1 MKKINI
7 TKFLIPGF
15 LFFCVN
21 SFGADIIYMRGNPDK
36 LNEKTN
42 SIRANPDNWLPR
54 IIIDGEIRPGDD
66 ILFQSALNKAK
77 QDNVNWKTYRK
88 VLLNSNGGDVATS
101 MKIGRAIRNSQL
113 ITAVHENNLC
123 ASACIL
129 ILSGGVWRYIRET
142 AKLGLHRPY
151 FTNQMQAGT
160 SEYKNFQDAYNQII
174 EMHRRYFLEMRID
187 TRLLQEMI
195 QIPSNDIKWISEQK
209 AKEYALLGE
218 DPIYSEWK
226 RANRI
231 ATKGAS
237 CVAWEDEYF
246 SYCFERDIS
255 KLENMEQCEKRTN
268 RPQQCQ

>member
-1 MKKINI
+1 
-7 TKFLIPGF
+7 
-15 LFFCVN
+15 
-21 SFGADIIYMRGNPDK
+21 
-36 LNEKTN
+36 
-42 SIRANPDNWLPR
+42 
-54 IIIDGEIRPGDD
+54 
-66 ILFQSALNKAK
+66 
-77 QDNVNWKTYRK
+77 
-88 VLLNSNGGDVATS
+88 
-101 MKIGRAIRNSQL
+101 
-113 ITAVHENNLC
+113 
-123 ASACIL
+123 
-129 ILSGGVWRYIRET
+129 
-142 AKLGLHRPY
+142 
-151 FTNQMQAGT
+151 MQAGT

-195 QIPSNDIKWISEQK
+195 QIPSNDIKWISKQK
-209 AKEYALLGE
+209 AEEYALLGE